1 MFPKTLQRRFMAATL
16 AAVLML
22 AGALPAAAEGPAW
35 KGAMD
40 WLSRLWAEATGLLP
54 VIEASGDCGPEIDP
68 IGCPRPHVT
77 APEPDED
84 AGYEIDPNG

>member
-1 MFPKTLQRRFMAATL
+1 MAAIL

-40 WLSRLWAEATGLLP
+40 WLSRLWAEVTVLLP
-54 VIEASGDCGPEIDP
+54 AIEASCDAGPEIDP
-68 IGCPRPHVT
+68 GGCPRPQVT
-77 APEPDED
+77 APEPDAD
-84 AGYEIDPNG
+84 AGPEIDPLG